1 MLKDATGLSGN
12 TFSGQAETSYSSPGP
27 LPSGNS
33 PLLGDPSPDPRLSE
47 ELMLEKEF
55 DMKFRHVDFKQESF
69 HRVNVTQRDAA
80 TEGEDGEKFLAKRS
94 DPATEEQKSLSLA
107 HLEPK
112 STHKLREAR
121 IHTTHDAD
129 GQLIPRHTHN
139 EKDFQHLEDVFQMI
153 SPFASQEGQD
163 WAAPNR
169 SLELIHS
176 PSVETQ
182 LVSKR
187 YPRPG
192 GERFPSR
199 LARSVPT
206 LRSLRL
212 QDGCPPSCTCVCHSQ
227 AHIGRGALSGFKSAF
242 GAFTFIFNTRSPA
255 IRCTE
260 PQCVSRKGQ
269 YLQITYSFPTWLF
282 HAAISATFKDWTMGS
297 PELLLRIHRRIDA
310 SMLSTYTSI
319 FGYITRGDIETVKT
333 ILSRREASVYDVAG
347 IAGVSMLYHAL
358 RLRQMEVVELL
369 LCEGADVFQLDDV
382 GLGPYHEAIQVMYT
396 SASASTPSLTRL
408 RSILPMDSIMEA
420 GELTN
425 LHKIAMRILYSS
437 VADYVASNGYS
448 DVNAGDSNNQ
458 TPLFY
463 AASQGNVSVVQALLQ
478 AGANPDGV
486 PQQQQ
491 SWPSSSAAAAPS
503 GAAVSLSWTPLSMA
517 ARNGHLDVVKLLLR
531 AGAQANFRSKHNR
544 TALHECS
551 PVRGDS
557 SAQDT
562 FMDIAA
568 CLLAH
573 GADRDVLDNY
583 GSTVLDTT
591 CIRDHAR
598 VAAFFIEQGID
609 TTHRDWEGSNALDNA
624 INFISLECT
633 ALLLGLGRERSG
645 VANIDDNGYST
656 LHYVA
661 TTGSVELMK
670 LFLESGLCGFDA
682 ELKDNQGRTAL
693 DIFNGRLDISEEL
706 RDTFMRLLECMSRP
720 DTAGAGS
727 QSDNGDSESP
737 EFFDADESWD

>member
-1 MLKDATGLSGN
+1 
-12 TFSGQAETSYSSPGP
+12 
-27 LPSGNS
+27 
-33 PLLGDPSPDPRLSE
+33 
-47 ELMLEKEF
+47 MLEKEF
-55 DMKFRHVDFKQESF
+55 NMKFRHVDFKQASF
-69 HRVNVTQRDAA
+69 RRVDITQQDVA
-80 TEGEDGEKFLAKRS
+80 TEREDGEKFLAKKS
-94 DPATEEQKSLSLA
+94 NPATEEQKSLSLS

-121 IHTTHDAD
+121 INTTHDAD
-129 GQLIPRHTHN
+129 GQLIPRHTNN
-139 EKDFQHLEDVFQMI
+139 ENDFQHLEDVFQMI
-153 SPFASQEGQD
+153 SPFASHRGED

-182 LVSKR
+182 LVSKGYSR
-187 YPRPG
+187 TE
-192 GERFPSR
+192 GERFSR
-199 LARSVPT
+199 RERSIPT
-206 LRSLRL
+206 LRALRL
-212 QDGCPPSCTCVCHSQ
+212 QDGCPPSCTCACHSQ
-227 AHIGRGALSGFKSAF
+227 AHISRGALSGFKSAF
-242 GAFTFIFNTRSPA
+242 GSFTFIFNTRSPA
-255 IRCTE
+255 TRCDD
-260 PQCVSRKGQ
+260 PSCVSRKGQ
-269 YLQITYSFPTWLF
+269 YLQIMYSFPTWLF

-297 PELLLRIHRRIDA
+297 PELLLRVHRRIDA
-310 SMLSTYTSI
+310 SMMSTYTSI

-358 RLRQMEVVELL
+358 RLRQMDIVELL
-369 LCEGADVFQLDDV
+369 LCEGADVFQLDDA

-396 SASASTPSLTRL
+396 SASATPSFSRL

-420 GELTN
+420 AELTN
-425 LHKIAMRILYSS
+425 LHKIAMRILYRS
-437 VADYVASNGYS
+437 VDEYVASHGYK

-486 PQQQQ
+486 PQQ
-491 SWPSSSAAAAPS
+491 SWSSSSSAA
-503 GAAVSLSWTPLSMA
+503 GAVSLSWTPLSMA
-517 ARNGHLDVVKLLLR
+517 ARNGHLDVVKLLLG

-562 FMDIAA
+562 FMEIAA

-573 GADRDVLDNY
+573 GADLDVLDSY

-633 ALLLGLGRERSG
+633 GLLLGLGRERSG
-645 VANIDDNGYST
+645 VANIDDNGSST

-661 TTGSVELMK
+661 TTGSVEMMK
-670 LFLESGLCGFDA
+670 LFLESGFRGLDA
-682 ELKDNQGRTAL
+682 ELKDNEGRTAL
-693 DIFNGRLDISEEL
+693 DIFNGRLNITEEL
-706 RDTFMRLLECMSRP
+706 RDTFLRLLQCMSRP
-720 DTAGAGS
+720 DMAGAGS
-727 QSDNGDSESP
+727 QDDDSDSDSP
-737 EFFDADESWD
+737 EFFDADES